1 VDAQPGHLRQR
12 LIDGVKEDI
21 LKKPPKVGNKR
32 RIGHDFAR
40 IGLPKYAFGP
50 IFNTLQTKFPGVP
63 SEIKQTPS
71 YYWLNASWGVST
83 MKGTFA
89 YLGEDGEIHKTQ
101 VLSDIMMMNKGR
113 SSLATATV
121 AISIS
126 FKAMRKGDD
135 CVPVMET
142 AGLTVKLYNAVQHD
156 AVDYHGPEQTGVA
169 GMFLSQQMVSTLKPV
184 KMPVTMGSAGS
195 TSMSAPKGLFSNI
208 GKSNNATTRPT
219 MSADDAM

>member
-1 VDAQPGHLRQR
+1 
-12 LIDGVKEDI
+12 VKEDI

-142 AGLTVKLYNAVQHD
+142 AGLSVKLHNAVQHD
-156 AVDYHGPEQTGVA
+156 AVDYHGPEQTGA
-169 GMFLSQQMVSTLKPV
+169 GGMFLSQQMVSTLKPV
-184 KMPVTMGSAGS
+184 KMPVTMGLAGS

-208 GKSNNATTRPT
+208 GKPNNATTGPT